1 MNGVLIDTS
10 IIIDHIR
17 IYQKDKKTLFI
28 NLLEKYEEIYF
39 CAISIA
45 EIFSGKSAAKNEEK
59 IRQLFNLGEIINLT
73 PKLMEKAGKIRRE
86 TEISL
91 IDAIIAA
98 SALELNLSLATLNK
112 KDFKKI
118 KGLALI

>member
-10 IIIDHIR
+10 IIIDHFR
-17 IYQKDKKTLFI
+17 TYKKDKPTIFV

-45 EIFSGKSAAKNEEK
+45 EVFSGKSAAKNEEK

-98 SALELNLSLATLNK
+98 SALELNLPLATLNK

-118 KGLALI
+118 KGCS

>member
-1 MNGVLIDTS
+1 MTGVVVDTS
-10 IIIDHIR
+10 IIIDHFR
-17 IYQKDKKTLFI
+17 TYKKDKPTIFV
-28 NLLEKYEEIYF
+28 NLLEKYEKIYF

-45 EIFSGKSAAKNEEK
+45 EVFSGKSAAKDEEK

>member
-1 MNGVLIDTS
+1 MTSIVIDTS
-10 IIIDHIR
+10 IIIDHFR
-17 IYQKDKKTLFI
+17 TYQKDKKTLFI

-98 SALELNLSLATLNK
+98 SALELNLPLATLNK

-118 KGLALI
+118 KGLTII

>member
-28 NLLEKYEEIYF
+28 NLLEKYEKIYF

-59 IRQLFNLGEIINLT
+59 IRQLFDLGEIINLT

-98 SALELNLSLATLNK
+98 
-112 KDFKKI
+112 
-118 KGLALI
+118 

>member
-1 MNGVLIDTS
+1 
-10 IIIDHIR
+10 
-17 IYQKDKKTLFI
+17 
-28 NLLEKYEEIYF
+28 
-39 CAISIA
+39 
-45 EIFSGKSAAKNEEK
+45 
-59 IRQLFNLGEIINLT
+59 
-73 PKLMEKAGKIRRE
+73 MEKAGKIRRE
-86 TEISL
+86 VEISL

>member
-10 IIIDHIR
+10 IIIDHLR

-118 KGLALI
+118 KGLTLI